1 MVNCVRLT
9 FLALILLIKTG
20 TAQVRPAPPIFR
32 LGATVS
38 FGLSNLTSNHVGIG
52 GLVGAE
58 KMVSKYFAVETEASY
73 NYFTGDKTIY
83 ADAKNKSYAI
93 PLLAGIKAYPT
104 SNIYASLRTGAVYF
118 LLNNMSS
125 PRVRLGYGLS
135 GGINLPKKN
144 NRLNVQLAY
153 TGFPYDGISRGYATL
168 AAAIIIK

>member
-1 MVNCVRLT
+1 MVHCVRLT
-9 FLALILLIKTG
+9 FLALILLVKTG
-20 TAQVRPAPPIFR
+20 TAQTKQGPPIFR

-38 FGLSNLTSNHVGIG
+38 FGLSNLTSNQVGIG

-58 KMVSKYFAVETEASY
+58 KMIAKHFAAELEASY

-83 ADAKNKSYAI
+83 ADAKNKSYSI

-104 SNIYASLRTGAVYF
+104 SNIYASLRTGAIYF

-125 PRVRLGYGLS
+125 PRAALGYGLA
-135 GGINLPKKN
+135 GGMNLPKKT

-153 TGFPYDGISRGYATL
+153 TGFQYDGISRGYATL
-168 AAAIIIK
+168 AAAIIIR